1 MKFLLNNLL
10 SILRTLYLLKL
21 RPFEIE
27 INFLKKFYKNNK
39 NLICF
44 DIGSCHGSYA
54 KILKK
59 FSSKIYCFEP
69 EKKNFNYLKD
79 IFKFE
84 KKISLF
90 NLAISDQN
98 SHEILYT
105 PDIKR
110 YSTPNSTLNKKNIKI
125 KNYNTQKVKTEKLDT
140 FVQKNN
146 IKKIDFIKIDVE
158 GHEYKVLKSSI
169 YTLKQFRPI
178 LLIELIKKNNN
189 NFFKTIKLLNKL
201 NFQMY
206 YYNRQLQKLLPA
218 TIDDFKILQSNLNQ
232 KKKEINFFD
241 QSYVQ
246 NFFFIK
252 KSKKFY
258 ENKFC

>member
-1 MKFLLNNLL
+1 MKFLLNNLISL
-10 SILRTLYLLKL
+10 LRTLYLLKL
-21 RPFEIE
+21 RPFEVE
-27 INFLKKFYKNNK
+27 INFLKKFYKNRK

-59 FSSKIYCFEP
+59 HSSRIYCFEP
-69 EKKNFNYLKD
+69 EEKNFNYLKD

-90 NLAISDQN
+90 NFAISDQN
-98 SHEILYT
+98 SYKILYT

-110 YSTPNSTLNKKNIKI
+110 HSTPNSTLNKKNIKI
-125 KNYNTQKVKTEKLDT
+125 KNFNTQRVRTEKLDT
-140 FVQKNN
+140 FVKKNN
-146 IKKIDFIKIDVE
+146 IRKLDFIKIDVE
-158 GHEYKVLKSSI
+158 GHEYNVLKSSI
-169 YTLKQFRPI
+169 FTLKKFRPV
-178 LLIELIKKNNN
+178 LLIELIQKNNN
-189 NFFKTIKLLNKL
+189 NFFQTIKLLNKL
-201 NFQMY
+201 NFKMY
-206 YYNRQLQKLLPA
+206 YYNRKLQKLSSVALK
-218 TIDDFKILQSNLNQ
+218 DLKVFQSKLNQ

-252 KSKKFY
+252 KK
-258 ENKFC
+258 

>member
-1 MKFLLNNLL
+1 MKFLLNNLI
-10 SILRTLYLLKL
+10 SILRTLYLIQL

-27 INFLKKFYKNNK
+27 IKFLKKFYKNKK

-44 DIGSCHGSYA
+44 DVGCCHGSYA

-59 FSSKIYCFEP
+59 FSSRIYCFEP

-84 KKISLF
+84 KKIKLF
-90 NLAISDQN
+90 NFAISDQN
-98 SHEILYT
+98 SHKILYT
-105 PDIKR
+105 PDIIR
-110 YSTPNSTLNKKNIKI
+110 HSTPNSTLNKQNIKI
-125 KNYNTQKVKTEKLDT
+125 KNFNIQKVRTVTLDT
-140 FVQKNN
+140 FVKKNN
-146 IKKIDFIKIDVE
+146 INKLDFIKIDVE
-158 GHEYKVLKSSI
+158 GHEYKVVKSSI
-169 YTLKQFRPI
+169 YTLKKFSPI

-189 NFFKTIKLLNKL
+189 NFYKIIKLLNKL
-201 NFQMY
+201 NFKMY
-206 YYNRQLQKLLPA
+206 FYNRQSQKLSLVA
-218 TIDDFKILQSNLNQ
+218 LKDFKIFQSKLNQ

-252 KSKKFY
+252 KK
-258 ENKFC
+258 